1 MNNCIKNLILIL
13 VLFYKVKQLSKILRY
28 LLRQK
33 IKNFNLKQNK
43 IQKMQFNWCK

>member
-28 LLRQK
+28 LLQQK
-33 IKNFNLKQNK
+33 INNFNFKTE
-43 IQKMQFNWCK
+43 